1 MDRLIFVET
10 QNLEQVRRMGA
21 ASVRAERMVTIPADE
36 YEQMKE
42 TIEILAD
49 SKAARRILESI
60 DQANAGKTISEKEF
74 VRKFGL

>member
-1 MDRLIFVET
+1 
-10 QNLEQVRRMGA
+10 MGA
-21 ASVRAERMVTIPADE
+21 ASVKAEKMVTIPVHE

-49 SKAARRILESI
+49 PKAARRILESI